1 MKRNNLFPCLAFALI
16 FSLLGSAFTRDVHNF
31 KVRYSLHGLSKQI
44 IVAAESS
51 NDARET
57 VKALFPEATV
67 YSAIKVH

>member
-1 MKRNNLFPCLAFALI
+1 MFALSGLI
-16 FSLLGSAFTRDVHNF
+16 DCRAGEVRNF

-51 NDARET
+51 YKARET
-57 VKALFPEATV
+57 VQALFPEATV